1 MDDVFIRTISSAR
14 VRNGKRHTV
23 RVPDEWAERMAS
35 QGYTHVQI
43 TERAT
48 GANEL
53 VLTPLR
59 REDVGMWRL
68 EQRRAANRKRARE
81 RYAG

>member
-1 MDDVFIRTISSAR
+1 MDKLFIRTISSAR

-23 RVPDEWAERMAS
+23 RVPDEWAERMAR
-35 QGYTHVQI
+35 QGYTHVQVS
-43 TERAT
+43 ERANT
-48 GANEL
+48 NEL

-59 REDVGMWRL
+59 EQDVRMWRL

-81 RYAG
+81 RYSS